1 MRKKFI
7 VFVLFLL
14 LFSIKGIYAERGSV
28 FLFAG
33 NQWISDKNIQDIYG
47 INFLRYG
54 GELNVNVFK
63 SLGFFLKFSHQ
74 SQYGRTTY
82 FKEETYIE
90 MNPIFYGVKFGNRF
104 FFKLGF
110 LNMRFE
116 EKTKFSDYKD
126 STSGN
131 YFGGGIRIPIIGPVS
146 FGLEIGYAKADYTFK
161 NSAGEEI
168 TLKLGGPSTEAGI
181 IIRL

>member
-1 MRKKFI
+1 MRRKLL
-7 VFVLFLL
+7 VLF
-14 LFSIKGIYAERGSV
+14 FIFMIFMFKSVYAERGSV

-33 NQWISDKNIQDIYG
+33 NQWIADKNIREIYG

-54 GELNVNVFK
+54 GEINVNVFK
-63 SLGFFLKFSHQ
+63 SIGFFFKFSHQ

-90 MNPIFYGVKFGNRF
+90 MNPIFYGIKIGNRF

-110 LNMRFE
+110 MNMKFE
-116 EKTKFSDYKD
+116 EKTPISDYKD

-131 YFGGGIRIPIIGPVS
+131 YFGGGIRIPIVGPVS
-146 FGLEIGYAKADYTFK
+146 FGFELGYAKADYTFE
-161 NSAGEEI
+161 NSAGETI

-181 IIRL
+181 VIRF